1 MRNLVELGSPSSVY
15 YTVFC
20 CSHVIIAFFIFMIL
34 DLTLTLF
41 SLFFELFVIFYRD
54 VPDQIWAIFHGASLI
69 TMVSGFFAICVGQN
83 IWKFVMEKLQ
93 DNPSAIIFFG
103 CRVSLILAVT
113 IARFIISINEFKSRE
128 EPTLQELL
136 SLFQIIPV
144 VIYTIGL
151 FLVIRLFSFSTGR
164 YRGYH
169 DVDEDLRLEV
179 RRKYEEFEAS
189 IDAAPKED

>member
-1 MRNLVELGSPSSVY
+1 MRNLVELGSPDSYY

-20 CSHVIIAFFIFMIL
+20 CSHVIIAFIIFMIL

-54 VPDQIWAIFHGASLI
+54 VPDQIWAIFHGVSLM
-69 TMVSGFFAICVGQN
+69 TMVSGFFAIC
-83 IWKFVMEKLQ
+83 
-93 DNPSAIIFFG
+93 DNPTAIIFFG

-113 IARFIISINEFKSRE
+113 IARFIISINEFTSRE
-128 EPTLQELL
+128 ELTLQELL
-136 SLFQIIPV
+136 SLFQMIPV
-144 VIYTIGL
+144 VVYTIGL

-169 DVDEDLRLEV
+169 DVDDDLRLEV

-189 IDAAPKED
+189 IGAAEKED

>member
-1 MRNLVELGSPSSVY
+1 MRNLVELGSPNSVY

-69 TMVSGFFAICVGQN
+69 TMVSGFFAIC
-83 IWKFVMEKLQ
+83 
-93 DNPSAIIFFG
+93 DNPTAIIFFG

-113 IARFIISINEFKSRE
+113 IARFI
-128 EPTLQELL
+128 
-136 SLFQIIPV
+136 
-144 VIYTIGL
+144 
-151 FLVIRLFSFSTGR
+151 
-164 YRGYH
+164 GYH